1 MEYASSEEESLALLF
16 STDKEA
22 VEAEGCPCGHATK
35 AEVEYYEE
43 IKFWLEAVAVP
54 VIGVIGLI
62 CNMVAIPILLSR

>member
-1 MEYASSEEESLALLF
+1 MEYPSNEEESLALLF

-22 VEAEGCPCGHATK
+22 VEAKGCPCGDATK
-35 AEVEYYEE
+35 AEG
-43 IKFWLEAVAVP
+43 ITFWLDVVAVP